1 MRGRVTVGVP
11 IDSLGK
17 PGGTEL
23 APEALRRAG
32 VSEALGARD
41 VGDLAVRIVGTE
53 RDPESGIVGYESFV
67 STGRGIREGI
77 APLIAGGE
85 YVTVLGGCCAL
96 IPGVAAALRDTVNR
110 PVGLAYIDGH
120 MDTYTNATSPTGEA
134 ADMPVAMVVGAV
146 DPEITGLGESPLIAP
161 SRVALLAHRDR
172 DEATGYGAPMPED
185 LGIEISHDCEEVQAD
200 PAWIGAH
207 TADQLAQDDGRFWLS
222 IDVDVLSSEAF
233 PATPVKQPGGLSA
246 RELIELARPL
256 AQHPACLGVSLL
268 CYDVDMDDPES
279 TGARTVVGV
288 LAGQ

>member
-1 MRGRVTVGVP
+1 
-11 IDSLGK
+11 
-17 PGGTEL
+17 
-23 APEALRRAG
+23 
-32 VSEALGARD
+32 
-41 VGDLAVRIVGTE
+41 
-53 RDPESGIVGYESFV
+53 
-67 STGRGIREGI
+67 
-77 APLIAGGE
+77 
-85 YVTVLGGCCAL
+85 
-96 IPGVAAALRDTVNR
+96 
-110 PVGLAYIDGH
+110 

-146 DPEITGLGESPLIAP
+146 DPELTGLGESPLIAP

-185 LGIEISHDCEEVQAD
+185 LGIAISHDCDEVQAD

-207 TADQLAQDDGRFWLS
+207 TADQLARDDGRFWLS

-268 CYDVDMDDPES
+268 CYDVEMDDAES

-288 LAGQ
+288 LAGAIGS